1 MRRFRTCL
9 ALCHV
14 AFMAALLVLTSC
26 HRSYTQGEQDTGLI
40 KVTLQAD
47 WYPQP
52 EHGGF
57 YTALV
62 KGYYKQEGLA
72 LSIQPGG
79 PYVVVPQQVA
89 SGAAQFGMASS
100 DQILESVADGQPL
113 VAVAATMQ
121 RDPQG
126 IMVHRDSPIHSFA
139 DLNGHTVA
147 VKLGSTWFEYLLK
160 RYKLDGVREIPATF
174 SVANFVADPHY
185 IQQAFATSEPY
196 FARQAGVET
205 RVLLTSDAGYNPY
218 RVMFTTRDFLSQNP
232 DVVGRFVR
240 ASLKGWRDYLNDPT
254 DGNAAVSKVN
264 PALNPQWMQF
274 TWQALRDGGFVTG
287 DDRTGSQ
294 LGKMEADRWTTMY
307 NQLLEL
313 KVIQKAFDPATAY
326 TLQFC
331 EKTSRIGA
339 PASGRPTGS
348 ASAKYYGRCRVAAS
362 LSGPPDL
369 LSDLARAVAAPKSVS
384 AWAYPN
390 SSSVRVDG
398 LPYSFSAS

>member
-1 MRRFRTCL
+1 MENARIYV
-9 ALCHV
+9 ALCV
-14 AFMAALLVLTSC
+14 VFAAALMSSC
-26 HRSYTQGEQDTGLI
+26 HGSASPGVAAGST

-62 KGYYKQEGLA
+62 KGYYRDEGLD

-100 DQILESVADGQPL
+100 DQILESVADGQSL

-126 IMVHRDSPIHSFA
+126 IMVHKHSPIHSFE

-174 SVANFVADPHY
+174 SVANFVADQQY
-185 IQQAFATSEPY
+185 IQQAFATSEPF

-218 RVMFTTRDFLSQNP
+218 RVMFTTREFLGQHP
-232 DVVGRFVR
+232 DTVKRFVR
-240 ASLKGWRDYLNDPT
+240 ASLKGWRDYLNDST
-254 DGNAAVSKVN
+254 AGNMAVSTVN
-264 PALNPQWMQF
+264 PALNQQWMQF

-287 DDRTGSQ
+287 DDHSGKQ
-294 LGKMEADRWTTMY
+294 LGNMEAERWTTMY

-313 KVIQKAFDPATAY
+313 RVIEKPFDPATAY
-326 TLQFC
+326 TLQFV
-331 EKTSRIGA
+331 TA
-339 PASGRPTGS
+339 Q
-348 ASAKYYGRCRVAAS
+348 
-362 LSGPPDL
+362 
-369 LSDLARAVAAPKSVS
+369 
-384 AWAYPN
+384 
-390 SSSVRVDG
+390 
-398 LPYSFSAS
+398 

>member
-1 MRRFRTCL
+1 MRKAWSYG
-9 ALCHV
+9 ALCIAV
-14 AFMAALLVLTSC
+14 FATALFVGC
-26 HRSYTQGEQDTGLI
+26 HRSSGQPGAPSDLM

-62 KGYYKQEGLA
+62 KGYYRDEGLD
-72 LSIQPGG
+72 LNIQPGG

-100 DQILESVADGQPL
+100 DQILESVAAGQPL

-126 IMVHRDSPIHSFA
+126 IMVRKDSPIRTFE

-160 RYKLDGVREIPATF
+160 RYKLDGVREVPATF
-174 SVANFVADPHY
+174 SVANFVADPQY
-185 IQQAFATSEPY
+185 IQQAFATSEPF
-196 FARQAGVET
+196 FAHQAGVET

-218 RVMFTTRDFLSQNP
+218 RVMFTTREFLHQHP
-232 DVVGRFVR
+232 DAVAKFVR
-240 ASLKGWRDYLNDPT
+240 ASIKGWRDYLNDPT
-254 DGNAAVSKVN
+254 LGNAAVSKAN

-274 TWQALRDGGFVTG
+274 TWQAMRDGGFVAG
-287 DDRTGSQ
+287 DDRSGKQ
-294 LGKMEADRWTTMY
+294 LGNMEAERWTTMY

-313 KVIQKAFDPATAY
+313 KVIEKPFDPATAY
-326 TLQFC
+326 TLQFV
-331 EKTSRIGA
+331 KTQ
-339 PASGRPTGS
+339 
-348 ASAKYYGRCRVAAS
+348 
-362 LSGPPDL
+362 
-369 LSDLARAVAAPKSVS
+369 
-384 AWAYPN
+384 
-390 SSSVRVDG
+390 
-398 LPYSFSAS
+398 